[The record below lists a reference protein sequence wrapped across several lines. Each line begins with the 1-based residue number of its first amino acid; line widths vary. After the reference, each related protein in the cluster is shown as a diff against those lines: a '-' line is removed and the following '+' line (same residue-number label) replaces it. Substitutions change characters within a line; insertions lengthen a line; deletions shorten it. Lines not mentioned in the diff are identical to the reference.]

1 MIFVAMTTVFAGLTA
16 LVGLIAMAARMRGR
30 FQPETSEPSIA
41 PAAPAPVADLVGRG
55 GVDVQCEASEQ
66 ELLRVALAAVSV
78 HRMRSANRVPAAR
91 PSTWV
96 SAGRKQQIAPFFR

>member
-16 LVGLIAMAARMRGR
+16 LVGLIAVAARMLGR
-30 FQPETSEPSIA
+30 FQPETSKPSIA
-41 PAAPAPVADLVGRG
+41 PAEAAPLPDLVGLS
-55 GVDVQCEASEQ
+55 GVDAQCEASEQ

-78 HRMRSANRVPAAR
+78 HRMRNANRVPAAR